1 MISSP
6 VTLGCCNKAFAQ
18 QLRMAAKGSRHLS
31 LTVMKQPF
39 NARRQ
44 PTRVQSSLSQ
54 GVEVALSYS

>member
-1 MISSP
+1 MLLAL
-6 VTLGCCNKAFAQ
+6 VTLLCYDEAPSQ
-18 QLRMAAKGSRHLS
+18 QLDVAEGGSRHLS

-44 PTRVQSSLSQ
+44 ATRVESSLSQ